1 MYNKGRA
8 WHVSGSCLY
17 FQGQPFPMALI
28 INIHVLPSTIL
39 LAAWYMSCPAF
50 TVHLPPAA

>member
-28 INIHVLPSTIL
+28 INKHVLPSTIN
-39 LAAWYMSCPAF
+39 A
-50 TVHLPPAA
+50 